1 MVSSDAALNL
11 LLTLSEYSISVHGS
25 SSNLLMQS
33 ENEQRLATATSQGRR
48 TWDFYRAK
56 DSAGLE

>member
-1 MVSSDAALNL
+1 MVGSDAAVNL
-11 LLTLSEYSISVHGS
+11 LLTLSEYSLRAHGS
-25 SSNLLMQS
+25 SSNLLMES
-33 ENEQRLATATSQGRR
+33 ENDQRLATATSQGRR